1 MQVTLYSSV
10 YVQPSLS
17 SCRLSPGL
25 VIAVLYGM
33 NVDKLAG
40 SRDVIGATIALFVLH
55 GSAAAG
61 FTYCLTYLF
70 KSPASAQNVMI
81 FINVGDSY

>member
-1 MQVTLYSSV
+1 
-10 YVQPSLS
+10 
-17 SCRLSPGL
+17 
-25 VIAVLYGM
+25 M